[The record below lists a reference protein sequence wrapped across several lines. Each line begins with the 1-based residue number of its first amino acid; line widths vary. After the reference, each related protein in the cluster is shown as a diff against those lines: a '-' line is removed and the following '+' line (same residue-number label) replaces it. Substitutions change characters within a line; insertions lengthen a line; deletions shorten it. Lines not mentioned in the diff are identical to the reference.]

1 MTFLFNKRLISS
13 LANTSLKNISL
24 RFSSSFDCPPS
35 STQSLKGKDRTT
47 SLIYTQNGVN
57 DEVNFN
63 RNENG
68 LIKDNLI
75 IKGNNLLALHTL
87 KSNFAG
93 KVKLIYLCVFHHL
106 WIAHPQAHNL

>member
-1 MTFLFNKRLISS
+1 LPALKHTIFKWKR
-13 LANTSLKNISL
+13 
-24 RFSSSFDCPPS
+24 
-35 STQSLKGKDRTT
+35 Q
-47 SLIYTQNGVN
+47 Y

-63 RNENG
+63 RDENG

-93 KVKLIYLCVFHHL
+93 KVKLIYIDPPYNTGNDSFNYNDQSLNGKDNTTSLISLMCLLDIVKPTL
-106 WIAHPQAHNL
+106 LTNLV